1 MYITG
6 NLGRIWLIPSVNLVS
21 SSDVLLKYV
30 LLYLK
35 LLNITNMHCFY
46 ARCCT
51 FLVSCCLQQL
61 DGMRTPSFPFKW
73 EWCFSFNVRI
83 TQLWEFRRASARQ
96 QEHYEE
102 VHQILNKISRQYS
115 IKQCYCMHN
124 TEKRYMIYSL
134 WLSRAYVK
142 PQTQRTSSRWDVWQN
157 IRLSIAGF
165 TTLTKAK

>member
-6 NLGRIWLIPSVNLVS
+6 NLGRLWLFPSVKLVS
-21 SSDVLLKYV
+21 SSVDLLKYV

-35 LLNITNMHCFY
+35 LPNITNMHCFY

-102 VHQILNKISRQYS
+102 VHQILNNISRQYS
-115 IKQCYCMHN
+115 IKQCYCMHD

-134 WLSRAYVK
+134 WFSRAYVK
-142 PQTQRTSSRWDVWQN
+142 PQTQITSSRWDVW
-157 IRLSIAGF
+157 
-165 TTLTKAK
+165 